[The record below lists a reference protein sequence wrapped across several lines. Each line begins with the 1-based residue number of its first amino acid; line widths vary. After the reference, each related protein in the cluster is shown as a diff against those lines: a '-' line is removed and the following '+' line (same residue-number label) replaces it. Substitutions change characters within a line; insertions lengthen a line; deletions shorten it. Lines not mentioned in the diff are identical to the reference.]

1 MFLPPADKTYAALMF
16 NDLPAVT
23 QSCLNI
29 NNKHQ
34 GQENNTNSLIEQDT
48 RPLHHMENIPFEVL
62 MNELY
67 PVSGTPQPRA
77 SIPSIWSKRYLRS
90 QRSEV
95 TTVSSPRR
103 GQGR

>member
-16 NDLPAVT
+16 NDLPAVM

-34 GQENNTNSLIEQDT
+34 GQENNTNSLTEQDT

-62 MNELY
+62 INELY
-67 PVSGTPQPRA
+67 PLSGTPQPCA
-77 SIPSIWSKRYLRS
+77 SIPSI
-90 QRSEV
+90 
-95 TTVSSPRR
+95 
-103 GQGR
+103 